1 MTAPADPRRSMALLI
16 GTSTYESEKLSPLPA
31 VGNNLNAL
39 AAALRDSRTWGL
51 AQDRC
56 LVLRDVREPG
66 DVLLELL
73 RVAREPLDTLLVYFA
88 GHGLIDPTANELVL
102 ATTRTT
108 ATEPRLTGLHYP
120 TVRSVLRSRRAR
132 RLLVVL
138 DCCFSG
144 RAVDVMADPSSVVVG
159 QLPIEGT
166 YILASTDAVT
176 PGKATGE
183 DQYTA
188 FTGGLLQVINGGVP
202 GGRPFLTPGD
212 LFHHTRDLMVGRGW
226 PQPTQCHE
234 DTIRELPLMRN
245 LWKTAGRWLAG
256 RGSPGATAPPHVPDR
271 TGGVDASDLVVGA
284 HIGVSAIRPRYGPGS
299 HDSLAVLDAA
309 IAGEDS
315 RWLPGMELVRD
326 VMTAMR
332 REYGDGAATAA
343 IVTGDLLSGVHSS
356 VAAGAPWQE
365 VTGRIQEQAE
375 AVRHWLGDPAGD
387 GEPAVEDL
395 ERALATALGDL
406 PEAALV
412 MSAIAHVGSDRVE
425 ITTGA
430 AAELSVVSG
439 LALDTAVLV
448 PNAAARPVTF
458 YEPYVLVAPEGAVPV
473 EELQHI
479 GWHSPAP
486 LLIIAPRID
495 SYTVSALYRL
505 FARTIAVVRPTDPA
519 VDWPALCARAGDTL
533 LPGHPLARASAA
545 LITPASTTITA
556 LPGTSPS
563 GTGHVLVHA
572 GPPGASG
579 HSGAVR
585 ALTVA
590 RAAARFG
597 VRAGGGATLYRA
609 GRALGS
615 PYRTGRPARVG
626 GGRGAEPRLAL
637 HDGLLRTA
645 LAAPVRQL
653 IRNTGQDPDAMTPL
667 LDAALTDLA
676 LGFECEVG
684 AVTDL
689 CAAGVLDPV
698 ATLRGVVENA
708 TAAVSRY
715 AATF

>member
-1 MTAPADPRRSMALLI
+1 MALLI

-31 VGNNLNAL
+31 VDNNLDAL

-56 LVLRDVREPG
+56 LVLRNVREPG
-66 DVLLELL
+66 DILLELL

-120 TVRSVLRSRRAR
+120 TVRSVLRNRRAR

-188 FTGGLLQVINGGVP
+188 FTGGLLQVIGGGVP

-256 RGSPGATAPPHVPDR
+256 RGSSGATAPLHVPDR

-284 HIGVSAIRPRYGPGS
+284 RIGVSAIRPRYGPGS
-299 HDSLAVLDAA
+299 HDSLAALGAA
-309 IAGEDS
+309 IAREDP
-315 RWLPGMELVRD
+315 RWRPGMELIRD

-343 IVTGDLLSGVHSS
+343 IVTEDLLSGVHAA
-356 VAAGAPWQE
+356 VAAGTPWQE
-365 VTGRIQEQAE
+365 VTGRVQEQAE
-375 AVRHWLGDPAGD
+375 AVLHWLGDPARD
-387 GEPAVEDL
+387 GEPGAVEDL
-395 ERALATALGDL
+395 GRAVATALGDL

-412 MSAIAHVGSDRVE
+412 MSAIAQLGPGRVE
-425 ITTGA
+425 ITSGA
-430 AAELSVVSG
+430 AAELSMVSG

-473 EELQHI
+473 EELQRI
-479 GWHSPAP
+479 GWREPAP
-486 LLIIAPRID
+486 LLIIAPRVD
-495 SYTVSALYRL
+495 SFTVSALYRL

-519 VDWPALCARAGDTL
+519 VDWPALCARAGDAL

-556 LPGTSPS
+556 LPGTAPS

-579 HSGAVR
+579 HAGAVR

-590 RAAARFG
+590 RAAARSG
-597 VRAGGGATLYRA
+597 VRPGGGATLYRA

-615 PYRTGRPARVG
+615 EDRQHRTGRAARMG
-626 GGRGAEPRLAL
+626 GGRDAEPRLAV
-637 HDGLLRTA
+637 DGGLLRTA
-645 LAAPVRQL
+645 LAAPLRQL
-653 IRNTGQDPDAMTPL
+653 VRNAGQDPDAMTAL
-667 LDAALTDLA
+667 LDAALADLA

-684 AVTDL
+684 TVTDL

-715 AATF
+715 VAAL